1 MVRCDPLWLMEKAKE
16 QFTKLTH
23 GALYT
28 YLDEI
33 AQYCIANPEAA
44 VGFCASMEEQ
54 WNAFMIEV
62 QGVLGDIL
70 QIYGCGDIWKKADMV
85 ARDIRHIVSLVEEV
99 HMQAMSSVDDI
110 ADWRSSGIFGYQICA
125 EGAKEVI

>member
-1 MVRCDPLWLMEKAKE
+1 MEKAKE

-54 WNAFMIEV
+54 WNAFMMEV

-70 QIYGCGDIWKKADMV
+70 QICGCGDIWKKPNMV
-85 ARDIRHIVSLVEEV
+85 ARDIRHVVSLVEEV